1 MEINEKSV
9 FYAPDYYHIEQDSL
23 HLFLDPEMP
32 NWIITDKR
40 GSQILDDIKN
50 CKNVKDLMRNYAD
63 NFDMD
68 YTKAWLEVYTF
79 LKDLIRS
86 KFLTSK
92 PVKKVDY
99 AGRADFIHT
108 YKLNELWIHTNNS
121 CNLTCSHCLVN
132 SSPGE
137 DNGLST
143 ETIKRVIDE
152 AVILGTSRF
161 YFTGG
166 EPFMRK
172 DIFDL
177 IDYVCNRKESELI
190 ILTNGTLLKGET
202 IERLK
207 RCNKELLKIQISL
220 DGSRP
225 EINDPLRGKGSF
237 NLIVEGIKNVV
248 ETGYSPTVTTVVTN
262 SNIDDIQEIT
272 KLLALSGVKTH
283 HLLWAHKRGRITDN
297 GNNSIPSI
305 DKVIEVTRRVKVVA
319 GESGISVDNYDSYK
333 FRANSNRGTRYDLGN
348 ACYDSLCVYSNGDV
362 YPSASFAGYEDL
374 KCGSILIN
382 TLREIWEN
390 SNMSKAFR
398 NATLQNKEKCK
409 GCHIKF
415 ICGGGDIEHSFFYS
429 ENGFKLE
436 SDKFPSDIGI
446 HALDPYCDLHKEIT
460 KNVIFELAEAR
471 KKMMDRKTGFG
482 APTVLRSMGEGALN
496 CGLQIADCEM
506 ENLKSEIP
514 GPDRRAD
521 RTRAGRNPKSVR
533 TLHSN
538 CVLSFDVDKPRSIVR
553 EFYGKAAEEPQEELC
568 CPTKNTQEDT
578 SHIPQEV
585 LDRFYGCGSPTTIAK
600 VLAGETMAD
609 LGAGAGIDCFIAA
622 KKVGPKGK
630 IYGIDMTDKM
640 LKVANE
646 NRHLV
651 AKNLGYDIV
660 EFRKGFLE
668 DIPVEDRTVDLI
680 TSNCVINLS
689 PDKKAVFNEMWRI
702 LKDHGRIVISDIVS
716 QEETPPY
723 LKLNKQLWGECISGA
738 LTEDEFMA
746 WLEQAGFYGLQ
757 TLSKV
762 FWKEVEGYSFYSV
775 TLRGYKFK
783 KKESCVYIGQKAI
796 YHGPYKA
803 ITDEEGHL
811 FPRNEPVEVCTDTA
825 AKLSNLPYAGQFT
838 ILNADNENAA
848 SYGCSP
854 SEDGVPCC

>member
-40 GSQILDDIKN
+40 GSQIMDDIKD
-50 CKNVKDLMRNYAD
+50 CKNVKDLMYNYAD

-68 YTKAWLEVYTF
+68 YTKAWLEVHTF
-79 LKDLIRS
+79 LKDLIRA

-92 PVKKVDY
+92 PVKKVNY
-99 AGRADFIHT
+99 AGRADFIHA

-137 DNGLST
+137 DKGLST
-143 ETIKRVIDE
+143 EAIKRVIDE
-152 AVILGTSRF
+152 AVILGTLRF

-172 DIFDL
+172 DIFEL
-177 IDYVCNRKESELI
+177 IDYVCNHKESELI
-190 ILTNGTLLKGET
+190 ILTNGTLLKGEI
-202 IERLK
+202 IERLQK
-207 RCNKELLKIQISL
+207 CNKELLKIQISL

-237 NLIVEGIKNVV
+237 DLIVKGIKNIV
-248 ETGYSPTVTTVVTN
+248 EAGYSPTVTTVVTN
-262 SNIDDIQEIT
+262 SNIEDIQETT
-272 KLLALSGVKTH
+272 KLLALLGVKTQ

-297 GNNSIPSI
+297 GNNSIPPI
-305 DKVIEVTRRVKVVA
+305 DKVIEVTKRVKVVA
-319 GESGISVDNYDSYK
+319 CESGISVDNYDSYK

-362 YPSASFAGYEDL
+362 YPSASFAGYEGL
-374 KCGSILIN
+374 KCGSILDSP
-382 TLREIWEN
+382 LREIWEN

-409 GCHIKF
+409 ECHIKF

-436 SDKFPSDIGI
+436 TDKFPADIGI

-460 KNVIFELAEAR
+460 KNVIFELAEAQ
-471 KKMMDRKTGFG
+471 KKMMDRKTGFS

-496 CGLQIADCEM
+496 CGSAISDFGIEDSQSAI
-506 ENLKSEIP
+506 
-514 GPDRRAD
+514 
-521 RTRAGRNPKSVR
+521 RNPQSVN

-568 CPTKNTQEDT
+568 CPTKNSQEDT

-585 LDRFYGCGSPTTIAK
+585 LDRFYGCGSPTTIAR
-600 VLAGETMAD
+600 VLAGETMVD

-622 KKVGPKGK
+622 KKVGPMGK
-630 IYGIDMTDKM
+630 IYGIDMTDEM

-646 NRHLV
+646 NKHLV

-668 DIPVEDRTVDLI
+668 DIPVEDGTVDLI

-702 LKDHGRIVISDIVS
+702 LKDHGRIVISDIIS
-716 QEETPPY
+716 EEETPPS

-746 WLEQAGFYGLQ
+746 YLEQAGFYGLQ

-775 TLRGYKFK
+775 TLRGYKFE

-838 ILNADNENAA
+838 ILNTDEESAA
-848 SYGCSP
+848 SYSCSP
-854 SEDGVPCC
+854 SEEGVPCC

>member
-1 MEINEKSV
+1 LEVEVKMEINEKSV

-40 GSQILDDIKN
+40 GSQIIDDIKN
-50 CKNVKDLMRNYAD
+50 CKSVKELMHNYAN
-63 NFDMD
+63 NFDMG
-68 YTKAWLEVYTF
+68 YTRAWLEVHTL

-86 KFLTSK
+86 EFLSSE
-92 PVKKVDY
+92 PVKRVEY
-99 AGRADFIHT
+99 TGRADFIHADR
-108 YKLNELWIHTNNS
+108 LNELWIHTNNS

-132 SSPGE
+132 SSPSE
-137 DNGLST
+137 DSGLST
-143 ETIKRVIDE
+143 ESIKKIIDE
-152 AVILGTSRF
+152 AAVLGTSRF

-166 EPFMRK
+166 EPLMRK
-172 DIFDL
+172 DIFEL
-177 IDYVCNRKESELI
+177 IDYVCNHKKSELI

-202 IERLK
+202 IEKLQK
-207 RCNKELLKIQISL
+207 FDKKLLKIQISL
-220 DGSRP
+220 DGSKQ

-237 NLIVEGIKNVV
+237 NLIIEGIKNIVAA
-248 ETGYSPTVTTVVTN
+248 GFSPTVTTVVAN
-262 SNIDDIQEIT
+262 SNIDDIPETT
-272 KLLALSGVKTH
+272 KLLASLGVKTH

-297 GNNSIPSI
+297 GNNSIPPI
-305 DKVIEVTRRVKVVA
+305 EKVIEVTRKVKEVA
-319 GESGISVDNYDSYK
+319 RESGISVDNHDSYK
-333 FRANSNRGTRYDLGN
+333 FRANSSRGTRYDLGN
-348 ACYDSLCVYSNGDV
+348 ACYDSMCVYSTGDV
-362 YPSASFAGYEDL
+362 YPSASFAGHAGL
-374 KCGSILIN
+374 RCGNVLDS

-390 SNMSKAFR
+390 SDMSKAFR
-398 NATLQNKEKCK
+398 NATLQNKDKCK
-409 GCHIKF
+409 ECHIKF

-436 SDKFPSDIGI
+436 TDKFPTNVGI

-460 KNVIFELAEAR
+460 KDVVFELAQVR
-471 KKMMDRKTGFG
+471 KKMQERKTGFS
-482 APTVLRSMGEGALN
+482 APTVLRSMGDGAAV
-496 CGLQIADCEM
+496 CGADQQV
-506 ENLKSEIP
+506 
-514 GPDRRAD
+514 AD
-521 RTRAGRNPKSVR
+521 SQSVY

-568 CPTKNTQEDT
+568 CPTKNSEEDT

-585 LDRFYGCGSPTTIAK
+585 LDRFYGCGSPTIIAK
-600 VLAGETMAD
+600 VSEGETMVD

-622 KKVGPKGK
+622 KKIGPKGK
-630 IYGIDMTDKM
+630 IYGIDMTDEM

-646 NRHLV
+646 NRKLV

-668 DIPVEDRTVDLI
+668 DIPVDNGKVDLI
-680 TSNCVINLS
+680 TSNCVVNLS
-689 PDKKAVFNEMWRI
+689 PDKKAVFSEMWRV

-716 QEETPPY
+716 QVETPPH

-746 WLEQAGFYGLQ
+746 YLEQAGFYGLQ

-775 TLRGYKFK
+775 TLRGYKFE
-783 KKESCVYIGQKAI
+783 KEDGCVYIGQRAI

-825 AKLSNLPYAGQFT
+825 EKLSNPPYTGQFT
-838 ILNADNENAA
+838 IFNVNDGNNAPY
-848 SYGCSP
+848 SCST
-854 SEDGVPCC
+854 SEEDISCC

>member
-1 MEINEKSV
+1 LEVEVKMEINEKSV

-40 GSQILDDIKN
+40 GSQIMDDIKN
-50 CKNVKDLMRNYAD
+50 CESVKGMMHNYA
-63 NFDMD
+63 NHFDMD
-68 YTKAWLEVYTF
+68 YTRAWLEVHTF

-86 KFLTSK
+86 KFLTSE

-99 AGRADFIHT
+99 AGRADFIHA
-108 YKLNELWIHTNNS
+108 YKLDELWIHTNNS

-132 SSPGE
+132 SSPRG
-137 DNGLST
+137 DKGLST
-143 ETIKRVIDE
+143 EAIKRVIDE

-172 DIFDL
+172 DIFEL
-177 IDYVCNRKESELI
+177 TDYVCNHKKSELI

-225 EINDPLRGKGSF
+225 EINDSLRGKGSF
-237 NLIVEGIKNVV
+237 DLIVEGVKNVV
-248 ETGYSPTVTTVVTN
+248 DAGYSPTVTTVVTN
-262 SNIDDIQEIT
+262 SNIEDIQETT
-272 KLLALSGVKTH
+272 KLLALLGVKTH

-297 GNNSIPSI
+297 SNNSIPPI
-305 DKVIEVTRRVKVVA
+305 EKVIEVTRKVKVVA
-319 GESGISVDNYDSYK
+319 GESGISVDNHDSYK

-362 YPSASFAGYEDL
+362 YPSASFAGYEGL
-374 KCGSILIN
+374 KCGSILDRP
-382 TLREIWEN
+382 LRETWEN

-409 GCHIKF
+409 ECHIKF

-436 SDKFPSDIGI
+436 TDKFPSDIGI

-471 KKMMDRKTGFG
+471 KEMMDRKTGFS
-482 APTVLRSMGEGALN
+482 APTVLRSMGEGSLN
-496 CGLQIADCEM
+496 CGSAISDFGIKDPQSAI
-506 ENLKSEIP
+506 
-514 GPDRRAD
+514 
-521 RTRAGRNPKSVR
+521 RNPKSIH

-553 EFYGKAAEEPQEELC
+553 EFYGNAAEEPQEELC
-568 CPTKNTQEDT
+568 CPTKNSQEDT
-578 SHIPQEV
+578 NHIPQEV
-585 LDRFYGCGSPTTIAK
+585 LDRFYGCGSPTIIAK
-600 VLAGETMAD
+600 VSEGETMVD

-622 KKVGPKGK
+622 KKVGPMGK
-630 IYGIDMTDKM
+630 IYGIDMTDEM
-640 LKVANE
+640 LKVANK
-646 NRHLV
+646 NKHLV

-668 DIPVEDRTVDLI
+668 DVPVDDGTVDLI

-716 QEETPPY
+716 EGETPPY

-746 WLEQAGFYGLQ
+746 YLEQAGFYGLQ

-775 TLRGYKFK
+775 TLRGYKFEK
-783 KKESCVYIGQKAI
+783 KKDCVYIGQKAV

-838 ILNADNENAA
+838 ILKADDENTALY
-848 SYGCSP
+848 SCRP
-854 SEDGVPCC
+854 SEEGVPCC

>member
-9 FYAPDYYHIEQDSL
+9 FYVPDYYHIEQDFL

-40 GSQILDDIKN
+40 GSQIMDDIKN
-50 CKNVKDLMRNYAD
+50 CKNVKGLMHNYAD
-63 NFDMD
+63 NFDVD
-68 YTKAWLEVYTF
+68 DTKAWLEVHTF

-86 KFLTSK
+86 KFLTSE

-99 AGRADFIHT
+99 AGRAGFIHA

-132 SSPGE
+132 SSPNE
-137 DNGLST
+137 DKGLSA
-143 ETIKRVIDE
+143 EAIKRVIDE

-161 YFTGG
+161 FFTGG

-172 DIFDL
+172 DIFEL
-177 IDYVCNRKESELI
+177 IDYVCNHKESELI
-190 ILTNGTLLKGET
+190 ILTNGTLLRGET
-202 IERLK
+202 VERLQK
-207 RCNKELLKIQISL
+207 CNKELLKIQISL

-237 NLIVEGIKNVV
+237 DLIVEGIKEIV
-248 ETGYSPTVTTVVTN
+248 EAEYLPTVTTVVTN
-262 SNIDDIQEIT
+262 SNIEDIQETT
-272 KLLALSGVKTH
+272 KLLALLGVKTH

-297 GNNSIPSI
+297 GNNSIPPI
-305 DKVIEVTRRVKVVA
+305 DKVIEVTRRVKAVA
-319 GESGISVDNYDSYK
+319 DESGISVDNYDSYK
-333 FRANSNRGTRYDLGN
+333 LRANSNRGTRYDLGN

-362 YPSASFAGYEDL
+362 YPSASFAGYEGL
-374 KCGSILIN
+374 KCGSILDSP
-382 TLREIWEN
+382 LREIWDN

-398 NATLQNKEKCK
+398 NATLQNKGKCRE
-409 GCHIKF
+409 CHIKF

-436 SDKFPSDIGI
+436 TDKFPSDIGI

-471 KKMMDRKTGFG
+471 KKMMDRKTGFS

-496 CGLQIADCEM
+496 CG
-506 ENLKSEIP
+506 SEIP
-514 GPDRRAD
+514 DYEMGTLNSEPQ
-521 RTRAGRNPKSVR
+521 TPNSVH

-568 CPTKNTQEDT
+568 CPTKNSQEDT

-600 VLAGETMAD
+600 VSEGEIMVD

-622 KKVGPKGK
+622 KKVGPTGK
-630 IYGIDMTDKM
+630 IYGIDMTDEM

-668 DIPVEDRTVDLI
+668 DIPVEARTVDLI

-716 QEETPPY
+716 QVETPQH

-738 LTEDEFMA
+738 LTGDEFMSY
-746 WLEQAGFYGLQ
+746 LEQAGFYGLQ

-775 TLRGYKFK
+775 TLRGYKFE

-825 AKLSNLPYAGQFT
+825 AKLSNFPYAGQFT
-838 ILNADNENAA
+838 ILNADDDNAA
-848 SYGCSP
+848 SYSCSP
-854 SEDGVPCC
+854 SEEGVPCC

>member
-40 GSQILDDIKN
+40 GSQIIDDIKN
-50 CKNVKDLMRNYAD
+50 CKNVKELMHNYA
-63 NFDMD
+63 NSFDMG
-68 YTKAWLEVYTF
+68 YTRAWLDVHTL

-86 KFLTSK
+86 GFLTSE
-92 PVKKVDY
+92 PVTKIAY
-99 AGRADFIHT
+99 TGRADFIHADR
-108 YKLNELWIHTNNS
+108 LNELWIHTNNS

-132 SSPGE
+132 SSPNE
-137 DNGLST
+137 DSGLST
-143 ETIKRVIDE
+143 ESIKKIIDE
-152 AVILGTSRF
+152 AAVLGTSRF

-166 EPFMRK
+166 EPLMRK
-172 DIFDL
+172 DIFEL
-177 IDYVCNRKESELI
+177 MDYVCNQKKSVLI

-202 IERLK
+202 IEKLQKFDRQ
-207 RCNKELLKIQISL
+207 LLKIQISL
-220 DGSRP
+220 DGSMS

-237 NLIVEGIKNVV
+237 DLIVEGVKNIV
-248 ETGYSPTVTTVVTN
+248 GAGFSPTVTTVVAN
-262 SNIDDIQEIT
+262 SNIDDIPKT
-272 KLLALSGVKTH
+272 TRLLASLGVKTH

-305 DKVIEVTRRVKVVA
+305 DKVIEVTRKVKVVA
-319 GESGISVDNYDSYK
+319 GESGISVDNHDSYK
-333 FRANSNRGTRYDLGN
+333 FRANSKRGTRYDLGN
-348 ACYDSLCVYSNGDV
+348 ACYDSICVYSNGDV
-362 YPSASFAGYEDL
+362 YPSASFAGHAGL
-374 KCGSILIN
+374 RCGNVLDS

-398 NATLQNKEKCK
+398 NATLQNKDKCK
-409 GCHIKF
+409 ECHIKF
-415 ICGGGDIEHSFFYS
+415 ICGGGDIEHSFLYS

-436 SDKFPSDIGI
+436 SDKFPEDVGI

-460 KNVIFELAEAR
+460 KDVIFELAEAR
-471 KKMMDRKTGFG
+471 KEMQGRKTGFS
-482 APTVLRSMGEGALN
+482 APTVLRSMGDGAAV
-496 CGLQIADCEM
+496 CGADQQV
-506 ENLKSEIP
+506 
-514 GPDRRAD
+514 AD
-521 RTRAGRNPKSVR
+521 PQSVH

-568 CPTKNTQEDT
+568 CPTKNSEEDT

-585 LDRFYGCGSPTTIAK
+585 LDRFYGCGSPTIIAK
-600 VLAGETMAD
+600 VTEGETMVD

-622 KKVGPKGK
+622 KRVGPKGK
-630 IYGIDMTDKM
+630 IYGIDMTDEM

-646 NRHLV
+646 NRQLV

-668 DIPVEDRTVDLI
+668 DIPVDSGTVNLI
-680 TSNCVINLS
+680 TSNCVVNLS
-689 PDKKAVFNEMWRI
+689 PDKKAVFSEMWRV

-716 QEETPPY
+716 QVETPPH

-738 LTEDEFMA
+738 LTEEEFMA
-746 WLEQAGFYGLQ
+746 YLEQAGFYGLQ

-762 FWKEVEGYSFYSV
+762 FWKEVEGYQYYSV
-775 TLRGYKFK
+775 TLRGYKFEK
-783 KKESCVYIGQKAI
+783 KDDCVYIGQRAI

-825 AKLSNLPYAGQFT
+825 QKLCNLPYTGQFT
-838 ILNADNENAA
+838 IFNVNDGNKA
-848 SYGCSP
+848 SYNCST
-854 SEDGVPCC
+854 SETEGVSCC

>member
-9 FYAPDYYHIEQDSL
+9 FYVPDYYHIEEDSL

-40 GSQILDDIKN
+40 GSQIIDDIKN
-50 CKNVKDLMRNYAD
+50 CINVKDLMHNYA
-63 NFDMD
+63 NKFDMD
-68 YTKAWLEVYTF
+68 YTRTWLDIHTF

-86 KFLTSK
+86 QFLTTE
-92 PVKKVDY
+92 PVKRVDY
-99 AGRADFIHT
+99 AGRANYIHT
-108 YKLNELWIHTNNS
+108 KKLNELWIHTNNS

-132 SSPGE
+132 SSPKE

-143 ETIKRVIDE
+143 ETIKKLIDE
-152 AVILGTSRF
+152 AVALGTTRF

-166 EPFMRK
+166 EPFIRK
-172 DIFDL
+172 DIFGL
-177 IDYVCNRKESELI
+177 IDYVCNHKKAELI
-190 ILTNGTLLKGET
+190 ILTNGTLLKGEA
-202 IERLK
+202 IERLQ
-207 RCNKELLKIQISL
+207 NIDKELLKVQVSL

-237 NLIVEGIKNVV
+237 NLIIEGIKNIVGA
-248 ETGYSPTVTTVVTN
+248 GYSPTVTTVVAN
-262 SNIDDIQEIT
+262 SNIDDIPEIT
-272 KLLALSGVKTH
+272 KLLAHSGVKTH

-297 GNNSIPSI
+297 GNNSIPPI
-305 DKVIEVTRRVKVVA
+305 DRVIEVTRRVKEVA
-319 GESGISVDNYDSYK
+319 GESGISVDNHDSYK

-348 ACYDSLCVYSNGDV
+348 ACYDSMCVYSNGEV
-362 YPSASFAGYEDL
+362 YPSASFAGHEGL
-374 KCGSILIN
+374 ECGSVQDN
-382 TLREIWEN
+382 TLKEIWEN

-398 NATLQNKEKCK
+398 NATLQNKNKCK
-409 GCHIKF
+409 ECHIKF

-429 ENGFKLE
+429 EKGFKLDT
-436 SDKFPSDIGI
+436 DKFPADVGI

-460 KNVIFELAEAR
+460 KDVIFELAETR
-471 KKMMDRKTGFG
+471 KKMNERKTGFSS
-482 APTVLRSMGEGALN
+482 PTVLRSMGEGAAV
-496 CGLQIADCEM
+496 CGADEQ
-506 ENLKSEIP
+506 
-514 GPDRRAD
+514 A
-521 RTRAGRNPKSVR
+521 AGSQSVY

-553 EFYGKAAEEPQEELC
+553 EFYGKAAEEPQEDLC
-568 CPTKNTQEDT
+568 CPTQNAQEDT
-578 SHIPQEV
+578 SHIPREV

-600 VLAGETMAD
+600 VSEGETMVD

-630 IYGIDMTDKM
+630 IYGIDMTDEM

-646 NRHLV
+646 NRLLV
-651 AKNLGYDIV
+651 AKNLGFDIV

-668 DIPVEDRTVDLI
+668 DIPVDNNMVDLI

-689 PDKKAVFNEMWRI
+689 PDKKAVFNEMWRV

-716 QEETPPY
+716 EVETPPH
-723 LKLNKQLWGECISGA
+723 LKLNKQLWGECISGS
-738 LTEDEFMA
+738 LTEEEFMA
-746 WLEQAGFYGLQ
+746 YLEQAGFYGLQ

-762 FWKEVEGYSFYSV
+762 FWKEVEGYSYYSV
-775 TLRGYKFK
+775 TLRGYKSE

-811 FPRNEPVEVCTDTA
+811 FPRNEPVEICTDTA
-825 AKLSNLPYAGQFT
+825 AKLSNPPYEGQFT
-838 ILNADNENAA
+838 ILNAENENAA
-848 SYGCSP
+848 AFSCNTP
-854 SEDGVPCC
+854 EEEGVTCC

>member
-40 GSQILDDIKN
+40 GSQIIDDIKH
-50 CKNVKDLMRNYAD
+50 CKNVKELINNYAN

-68 YTKAWLEVYTF
+68 YTRAWLEVHTL

-86 KFLTSK
+86 EFLTSE
-92 PVKKVDY
+92 PVKKVAY
-99 AGRADFIHT
+99 TGRADFIHADR
-108 YKLNELWIHTNNS
+108 LNELWIHTNNS

-132 SSPGE
+132 SSPSE
-137 DNGLST
+137 DGGLST
-143 ETIKRVIDE
+143 ESIKKIIDE
-152 AVILGTSRF
+152 AAVLGASRF

-166 EPFMRK
+166 EPLMRK
-172 DIFDL
+172 DIFEL
-177 IDYVCNRKESELI
+177 IDYICNQKKSELI
-190 ILTNGTLLKGET
+190 ILTNGTLLKGEA
-202 IERLK
+202 IEKLQQFDK
-207 RCNKELLKIQISL
+207 NLLKIQISL
-220 DGSRP
+220 DGSKP
-225 EINDPLRGKGSF
+225 KINDPLRGKGSF
-237 NLIVEGIKNVV
+237 DLIVEGIKNIVS
-248 ETGYSPTVTTVVTN
+248 TGFSPTVTTVVAN
-262 SNIDDIQEIT
+262 SNIDDIPETT
-272 KLLALSGVKTH
+272 KMLALLGVKTH

-297 GNNSIPSI
+297 GNNSIPPI
-305 DKVIEVTRRVKVVA
+305 EKVIEVTRKVKEVA
-319 GESGISVDNYDSYK
+319 RESGISVDNHDSYK
-333 FRANSNRGTRYDLGN
+333 FRANSKRGTRYDLGN
-348 ACYDSLCVYSNGDV
+348 ACYDSMCLYSTGDV
-362 YPSASFAGYEDL
+362 YPSASFAGHAVL
-374 KCGSILIN
+374 RCGNVLDS
-382 TLREIWEN
+382 TLRDIWEN

-398 NATLQNKEKCK
+398 NATLQNKDKCK
-409 GCHIKF
+409 ECHIKF

-436 SDKFPSDIGI
+436 SDRFPEDVGI
-446 HALDPYCDLHKEIT
+446 HALDPYCDLHKAIT
-460 KNVIFELAEAR
+460 KDVVFELAQVR
-471 KKMMDRKTGFG
+471 KKMQDRKTGFS
-482 APTVLRSMGEGALN
+482 APTVLRSMGDGAAV
-496 CGLQIADCEM
+496 CGADQQV
-506 ENLKSEIP
+506 
-514 GPDRRAD
+514 AD
-521 RTRAGRNPKSVR
+521 SQSVY

-568 CPTKNTQEDT
+568 CPTKNSEEDT

-585 LDRFYGCGSPTTIAK
+585 LDRFYGCGSPTIIAK
-600 VLAGETMAD
+600 VSEGETMVD

-622 KKVGPKGK
+622 KKVGPKGM
-630 IYGIDMTDKM
+630 IYGIDMTDEM

-646 NRHLV
+646 NRKLV

-668 DIPVEDRTVDLI
+668 DIPVDNGTVDLV
-680 TSNCVINLS
+680 TSNCVVNLS
-689 PDKKAVFNEMWRI
+689 PDKKAVFSEMWRV

-716 QEETPPY
+716 QVETPPH

-746 WLEQAGFYGLQ
+746 YLEQAGFYGLQ

-775 TLRGYKFK
+775 TLRGYKFE
-783 KKESCVYIGQKAI
+783 KEDGCVYIGQRAI

-803 ITDEEGHL
+803 IADEEGHL

-825 AKLSNLPYAGQFT
+825 EKLSNPPYTRQFT
-838 ILNADNENAA
+838 IFNVN
-848 SYGCSP
+848 
-854 SEDGVPCC
+854 DGNSAPYNCNTPEEEGVSCC

>member
-1 MEINEKSV
+1 MEITEKSV

-40 GSQILDDIKN
+40 GSQIIDDIKN
-50 CKNVKDLMRNYAD
+50 CKNVKELMHNYAN

-68 YTKAWLEVYTF
+68 YTRAWLEVHTL

-86 KFLTSK
+86 EFLTSE
-92 PVKKVDY
+92 PVKRIEY
-99 AGRADFIHT
+99 TGRADFIRVD
-108 YKLNELWIHTNNS
+108 KLNELWIHTNNS

-132 SSPGE
+132 SSPNE
-137 DNGLST
+137 DKGLST
-143 ETIKRVIDE
+143 ESIKMIIDE
-152 AVILGTSRF
+152 ALVLGTSRF

-166 EPFMRK
+166 EPLMRK
-172 DIFDL
+172 DIFEL
-177 IDYVCNRKESELI
+177 IDYVCNQKKSELI
-190 ILTNGTLLKGET
+190 ILTNGTLLMGET
-202 IERLK
+202 IEKLQQFDK
-207 RCNKELLKIQISL
+207 KLLKIQISL
-220 DGSRP
+220 DGSKP

-237 NLIVEGIKNVV
+237 NLIVEGIKNIV
-248 ETGYSPTVTTVVTN
+248 GAGFSPTVTTVVTN
-262 SNIDDIQEIT
+262 SNVDDIPETT
-272 KLLALSGVKTH
+272 KLLALLEVKTH

-297 GNNSIPSI
+297 GTDSIPPI
-305 DKVIEVTRRVKVVA
+305 DRVIEVTGKVKEVA
-319 GESGISVDNYDSYK
+319 RESGIVVDNHDSYK

-348 ACYDSLCVYSNGDV
+348 ACYDSMCVYSNGDV
-362 YPSASFAGYEDL
+362 YPSASFAGHAGL
-374 KCGSILIN
+374 RCGNVLDN
-382 TLREIWEN
+382 PLREIWEN

-398 NATLQNKEKCK
+398 NATLQNKDKCSK
-409 GCHIKF
+409 CHIKF

-436 SDKFPSDIGI
+436 TDKFPENVGI
-446 HALDPYCDLHKEIT
+446 HALDPYCDLHKKIT
-460 KNVIFELAEAR
+460 KDVVFELAEVR
-471 KKMMDRKTGFG
+471 KKTQERKTGFS
-482 APTVLRSMGEGALN
+482 APTVLRSMGDGAAV
-496 CGLQIADCEM
+496 CGADEQV
-506 ENLKSEIP
+506 
-514 GPDRRAD
+514 AD
-521 RTRAGRNPKSVR
+521 SQSVY

-568 CPTKNTQEDT
+568 CPTKNSQEDT

-585 LDRFYGCGSPTTIAK
+585 LDRFYGCGSPTIIAE
-600 VLAGETMAD
+600 VLPGETMVD

-630 IYGIDMTDKM
+630 IYGIDMTDEM
-640 LKVANE
+640 LKVADE
-646 NRHLV
+646 NRYLV

-668 DIPVEDRTVDLI
+668 DIPVDNSTVDLI

-716 QEETPPY
+716 QAETPPH
-723 LKLNKQLWGECISGA
+723 LKLNRQLWGECISGA

-746 WLEQAGFYGLQ
+746 YLEQAGFYGLQ

-762 FWKEVEGYSFYSV
+762 FWKDVEGYSFHSITV
-775 TLRGYKFK
+775 RGYKFEK
-783 KKESCVYIGQKAI
+783 KDGCVYVGQKAI

-803 ITDEEGHL
+803 IIDEEGHL
-811 FPRNEPVEVCTDTA
+811 FPRNEPVEICTDTA
-825 AKLSNLPYAGQFT
+825 AKLANLPYTGQFT
-838 ILNADNENAA
+838 INNPNGKGNV
-848 SYGCSP
+848 SSSCST
-854 SEDGVPCC
+854 SEEGVSCC